1 MLSAPLYGY
10 LMPRFVPYAGIAT
23 AGSMFTYWK
32 IKAQKNTPTSAPTL
46 PNTPATQPAPSTFT
60 LPTTLQS
67 TYAQFKNNQFSQS
80 YPKPLSGKFTAR
92 CTSTYPNNAEIVS
105 ANQDFVSLGFPTTQ
119 ITKTYEKLDMHKNE
133 VTHQI
138 HFRGHIQC
146 AAGDA
151 ACNNALYTLSNTRDF
166 TRCMHYALSHPEI
179 PRTQRCQS
187 LFDALGSYGPNDL
200 VIDTPVCK
208 NAWWSFDV
216 TLDND

>member
-1 MLSAPLYGY
+1 
-10 LMPRFVPYAGIAT
+10 
-23 AGSMFTYWK
+23 
-32 IKAQKNTPTSAPTL
+32 
-46 PNTPATQPAPSTFT
+46 
-60 LPTTLQS
+60 
-67 TYAQFKNNQFSQS
+67 
-80 YPKPLSGKFTAR
+80 
-92 CTSTYPNNAEIVS
+92 
-105 ANQDFVSLGFPTTQ
+105 
-119 ITKTYEKLDMHKNE
+119 MHKNE

-146 AAGDA
+146 TAGDA

-200 VIDTPVCK
+200 AIDTPVCK